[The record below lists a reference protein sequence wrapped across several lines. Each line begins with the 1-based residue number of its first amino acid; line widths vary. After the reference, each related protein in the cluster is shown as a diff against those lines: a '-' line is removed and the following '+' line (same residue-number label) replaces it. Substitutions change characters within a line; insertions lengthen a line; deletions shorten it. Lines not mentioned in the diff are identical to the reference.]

1 MKKSLRI
8 IIVMLEPPLPFG
20 NAAARW
26 FYVLLK
32 GLINRG
38 HEVTVF
44 ATCAN
49 PADID
54 RAQQLFPDCDLRCF
68 THPRRG
74 GLGAKLETLWQPYSY
89 VFSAEFKQQL
99 KQELAK
105 PFDVL
110 HLEQVWSGWLGL
122 DRSHKSFLN
131 VHFLHVI
138 DRGLPQTQQWLTE
151 RAEAKILR
159 AYPNLITLSD
169 RLGTAIHEISPKSH
183 IDILPL
189 GIDLS
194 LYPFMPKSPD
204 RTSSP
209 VVGLI
214 GSFNWTPT
222 YAAAERLI
230 TKLWQPIKQQI
241 PNAKLL
247 LVGRSAKSV
256 LAKFGDIPD
265 AEIHENV
272 PDTLPYFQ
280 QLDAMVY
287 APRVGSGMK
296 VKVMEAFALGIPV
309 VTTPDGVEG
318 LPARDRVH
326 GGICLEDRD
335 LIDRTVEI
343 LKSSTTA
350 QQYRQAARQML
361 EATCSPEI
369 VLDKLEA
376 IYTKKLGKE
385 LEIISKISI
394 QQS

>member
-8 IIVMLEPPLPFG
+8 IIVMSEPPLPFG
-20 NAAARW
+20 TAAARW

-32 GLINRG
+32 GLIDRG
-38 HEVTVF
+38 HQVTAF
-44 ATCAN
+44 APCSN
-49 PADID
+49 PADIAK
-54 RAQQLFPDCDLRCF
+54 AQALFPDNDLRCF
-68 THPRRG
+68 PHPTRT
-74 GLGAKLETLWQPYSY
+74 GLLSKLETLRQPYSY
-89 VFSAEFKQQL
+89 IFSPELKQQL
-99 KQELAK
+99 NQELAK
-105 PFDVL
+105 PFDIL
-110 HLEQVWSGWLGL
+110 HLEELWSGWLGFKYC
-122 DRSHKSFLN
+122 DKTFLN
-131 VHFLHVI
+131 VLFLHSI
-138 DRGLPQTQQWLTE
+138 DLGLPKRQQWLAV

-169 RLGTAIHEISPKSH
+169 RLGTAIHKISPKSH

-204 RTSSP
+204 RISPP

-222 YAAAERLI
+222 YTAAERLI
-230 TKLWQPIKQQI
+230 TKLWQPIKHQI

-247 LVGRSAKSV
+247 LVGRSAKSA
-256 LAKFGDIPD
+256 LARFGDIPD
-265 AEIHENV
+265 AEIYENV

-287 APRVGSGMK
+287 VPLVGSGMK

-326 GGICLEDRD
+326 GGICLEDDD

-343 LKSSTTA
+343 LKNPSVA
-350 QQYRQAARQML
+350 EQYRQAARQML

-376 IYTKKLGKE
+376 IYTKKL
-385 LEIISKISI
+385 
-394 QQS
+394 